1 MDLMLNASVAL
12 LDISSEQD
20 SVPEATVASL
30 QMPTSLLGKS
40 DHLVICRSWKEPQ
53 HVLFQVANAFFVLAF
68 VAPDNK
74 YGVLFLH
81 TLLMVAFLFTTAW
94 AWNVLCAPD
103 LFFYSFA
110 AMIINMAQTIYLLFT
125 HRQVKFPGELED
137 IYEVLFAPMRVSRML
152 FKRLVSL
159 EYAQARNYLHYDVLN
174 LHAGE
179 AYAMQNLTR
188 TDRLAL
194 LIAGKASVLS
204 DHHFLHHIN
213 PREFLDSPEFE
224 STRSGKEDKYKV
236 TIIAVTPC
244 RYILWQRQNLEYL
257 LVKETFLAAVFAL
270 LLERDITSKLYAMNE
285 KIVTEKGEQLD
296 IRLPSVTGSMTY
308 QLAAEATSQLH
319 YRSRSHTPHS
329 HHTGGSPMD
338 KEKDQRSQSIK

>member
-1 MDLMLNASVAL
+1 MEFNSSGSDSEALASAL
-12 LDISSEQD
+12 R
-20 SVPEATVASL
+20 A
-30 QMPTSLLGKS
+30 PTFSLLGKS
-40 DHLVICRSWKEPQ
+40 DQLLICQSWKEPQ
-53 HVLFQVANAFFVLAF
+53 HILFQLANLFFVSGF
-68 VAPDNK
+68 MAPNNK
-74 YGVLFLH
+74 YGGLFLH
-81 TLLMVAFLFTTAW
+81 TLLMVAFLITTAW

-125 HRQVKFPGELED
+125 LRQVKFPGELED
-137 IYEVLFAPMRVSRML
+137 IYEVLFAPMRVPRML

-159 EYAQARNYLHYDVLN
+159 EYAQILN

-194 LIAGKASVLS
+194 LVAGKASVLS
-204 DHHFLHHIN
+204 DHHFLHHIH

-257 LVKETFLAAVFAL
+257 LVKENFLAAVFAL
-270 LLERDITSKLYAMNE
+270 LLERDITSKLYAMND
-285 KIVTEKGEQLD
+285 KIVTEKGENLD

-308 QLAAEATSQLH
+308 QVPPDNNE
-319 YRSRSHTPHS
+319 
-329 HHTGGSPMD
+329 
-338 KEKDQRSQSIK
+338 KEGFMEKQNRSQSIK

>member
-1 MDLMLNASVAL
+1 MDLVLNATAVLLNTTTEQKVVQESVA
-12 LDISSEQD
+12 
-20 SVPEATVASL
+20 ASL
-30 QMPTSLLGKS
+30 QTPTSLLGKS
-40 DHLVICRSWKEPQ
+40 DHLIICRSWKEPQ
-53 HVLFQVANAFFVLAF
+53 HVLFQVANVLFILAF

-81 TLLMVAFLFTTAW
+81 TLLMVACLFTTAW

-103 LFFYSFA
+103 LFTYSFV
-110 AMIINMAQTIYLLFT
+110 AMIINMGQTIYLLFT
-125 HRQVKFPGELED
+125 LRQVKFPGELED

-159 EYAQARNYLHYDVLN
+159 EYAQVLN

-194 LIAGKASVLS
+194 LVAGKASVLS
-204 DHHFLHHIN
+204 DHHFLHHIH

-257 LVKETFLAAVFAL
+257 LVKEAFLAAVFAL

-308 QLAAEATSQLH
+308 QLAAETTSQLH
-319 YRSRSHTPHS
+319 TGSRSHTPHLQRA
-329 HHTGGSPMD
+329 GGSPVER
-338 KEKDQRSQSIK
+338 EKDQRSYSIK